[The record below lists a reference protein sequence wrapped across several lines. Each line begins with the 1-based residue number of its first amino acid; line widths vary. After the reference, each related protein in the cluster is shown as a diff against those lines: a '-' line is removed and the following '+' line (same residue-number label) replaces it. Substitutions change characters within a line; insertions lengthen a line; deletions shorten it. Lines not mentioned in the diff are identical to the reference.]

1 MLRSGFAALL
11 DRTLH
16 GRQCSMGGN
25 VAVYVVQY
33 IFEGRE
39 GPVFVGVRKSSLP
52 YGSRKFLLTPPT
64 IEIVGLPGLHF
75 VNTMPLRPLGK
86 ILDCQEK
93 SGEAVL

>member
-1 MLRSGFAALL
+1 MLQSGFAALL

-16 GRQCSMGGN
+16 GRQCSCLRCP
-25 VAVYVVQY
+25 VH
-33 IFEGRE
+33 FKGRE
-39 GPVFVGVRKSSLP
+39 GPVFLGVRKSSLP

-64 IEIVGLPGLHF
+64 IEIVGLPDLHF
-75 VNTMPLRPLGK
+75 VNTMPLRPLGE

>member
-1 MLRSGFAALL
+1 
-11 DRTLH
+11 
-16 GRQCSMGGN
+16 MGGN

-33 IFEGRE
+33 IFKGRE
-39 GPVFVGVRKSSLP
+39 GPVFLGVRKSSLP

-64 IEIVGLPGLHF
+64 IEIV
-75 VNTMPLRPLGK
+75 PLRPLGE

>member
-1 MLRSGFAALL
+1 
-11 DRTLH
+11 
-16 GRQCSMGGN
+16 MGGN
-25 VAVYVVQY
+25 VTVYVVQY
-33 IFEGRE
+33 IFKGRE

-75 VNTMPLRPLGK
+75 VNTMPLRPLGE